1 MATRNGLEEMDVNNG
16 VEEWLERF
24 EMWVSIQDAVIS
36 AETDPVKNARTVAFL
51 LSGIGAEAYRILKA
65 YSAPELPHTKTYVEL
80 KKVPLLFVLEVR
92 ST

>member
-36 AETDPVKNARTVAFL
+36 ADTEPIRSVPHYL
-51 LSGIGAEAYRILKA
+51 IAY
-65 YSAPELPHTKTYVEL
+65 V
-80 KKVPLLFVLEVR
+80 
-92 ST
+92 